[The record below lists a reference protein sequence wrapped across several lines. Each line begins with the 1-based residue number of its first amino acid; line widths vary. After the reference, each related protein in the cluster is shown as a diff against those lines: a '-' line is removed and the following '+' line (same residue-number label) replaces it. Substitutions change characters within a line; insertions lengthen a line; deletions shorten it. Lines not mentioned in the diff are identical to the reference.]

1 MTNYHAVHE
10 GILIQSSANLLDP
23 HPGWSFKFVKP
34 ASCFQQP
41 SECAPPAPAP
51 PGLSAEDGSV
61 IGSWFKSQLGRRWRR
76 VSLSWILCVSVQHEQ
91 TKTSNKPTK
100 T

>member
-61 IGSWFKSQLGRRWRR
+61 IGSAPPDGEALVQVSARTEMEAGVTQLDS
-76 VSLSWILCVSVQHEQ
+76 VCVC
-91 TKTSNKPTK
+91 PTR
-100 T
+100 TN